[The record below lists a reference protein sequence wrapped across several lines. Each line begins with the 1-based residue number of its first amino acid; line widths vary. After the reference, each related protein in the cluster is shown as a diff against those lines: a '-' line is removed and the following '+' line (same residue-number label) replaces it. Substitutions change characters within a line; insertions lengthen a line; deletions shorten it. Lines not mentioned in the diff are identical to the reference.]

1 NRLLIVPIEQRTF
14 DEWFLF
20 FLYEIRR
27 FRLGST
33 FVIGQRS
40 LEGSTV
46 VPCEAYFL
54 KAVGPNLSRKGPI
67 LQYHDWKIENL
78 NVKMAPVA
86 TFMATLFVGLNMR
99 KGSKRKGDESILH
112 YTTRVREEA

>member
-1 NRLLIVPIEQRTF
+1 M
-14 DEWFLF
+14 
-20 FLYEIRR
+20 
-27 FRLGST
+27 
-33 FVIGQRS
+33 
-40 LEGSTV
+40 
-46 VPCEAYFL
+46 AYFL
-54 KAVGPNLSRKGPI
+54 KAVGPNHVNLLLSIFSNNKGGPFRYIRDIEQNGRNSSRFLEKGPI

>member
-33 FVIGQRS
+33 FKGD
-40 LEGSTV
+40 
-46 VPCEAYFL
+46 
-54 KAVGPNLSRKGPI
+54 VGK
-67 LQYHDWKIENL
+67 
-78 NVKMAPVA
+78 
-86 TFMATLFVGLNMR
+86 
-99 KGSKRKGDESILH
+99 SKRLAQRGLQ
-112 YTTRVREEA
+112 